1 MQPNEVDGESTVP
14 RGMAGADH
22 EPEPEDELVPQEVLA
37 FRRAVVDDVARRLA
51 GEPVEVRLARL
62 ERAAES
68 RSRHAEDIDKIVR
81 KQARYA
87 YQVVASWFTIIFD
100 PALPELAG
108 RMPTYDEVDSLARDT
123 VARTV
128 VRFREELARIRPWLK
143 EESPDFKRLFLLEC
157 LLHLPD
163 AYQRWLRK
171 TEQLSWDDVE
181 QIGADSSVADPSE
194 LLRRLDDRVR
204 NHQEWVIERLR
215 SGGFPGTGRG
225 ESWFSDVALAEIVD
239 ATVETL
245 DAAVREWAPDVGRRS

>member
-1 MQPNEVDGESTVP
+1 MQPNEVESGFTAP
-14 RGMAGADH
+14 RAAPDAA
-22 EPEPEDELVPQEVLA
+22 PEPDPADELVPQEVLA
-37 FRRAVVDDVARRLA
+37 FRRAVADDVARRLA
-51 GEPVEVRLARL
+51 EEPADARLARH

-87 YQVVASWFTIIFD
+87 YQVAASWFTIIFD
-100 PALPELAG
+100 PALPALAG
-108 RMPTYDEVDSLARDT
+108 RMPTYDEVDSLARNT
-123 VARTV
+123 VARAV
-128 VRFREELARIRPWLK
+128 VRFREDLARIRPWLK

-181 QIGADSSVADPSE
+181 QIGAGSNVADPAE
-194 LLRRLDDRVR
+194 LLRRLGDRVR

-225 ESWFSDVALAEIVD
+225 ESWFSDVALTEIVD

-245 DAAVREWAPDVGRRS
+245 DAAARDWAPDAGR